1 MRLPPLACLAALVGA
16 FALVAGCVHTVYVV
30 ENPDGTYTEVDA
42 PASDPHAVDPGDEVV
57 TVELASSNDYVLV
70 DGDGAVYV
78 VVDVHGHDHRRH
90 VRPAI
95 DVALVVD
102 RSGSME
108 GAKLASAKAAAHS
121 LVDDLEDG
129 DRVALLSYA
138 SDVTIDHGLV
148 TLDPTSRRRLAA
160 AIDRLAAAGGTAIG
174 DALEAG
180 ASALVRGRRAR
191 GLARVWLV
199 SDGRPTVGE
208 TNPWALE
215 AVAGR
220 VGEVAGVSVTT
231 FGVGTDYNE
240 DLMVALAVAGRG
252 NYYYVEDA
260 ASIAGA
266 FGRELRSFGGAV
278 ADDLEVT
285 LDLGPGVGVREVY
298 GYRHERRG
306 EQLVV
311 PMSAIGAGERRRV
324 LVALEVPPGRR
335 GDVTVAHGRVA
346 FRRVEDGAAREVA
359 LPPVRVGLTADRG
372 LVAANARRPVMEKV
386 EAVRSAE
393 ARRMIVDHLD
403 RGDVDAARGIASR
416 RLEEARRA
424 HGVLGGAALEREVD
438 SFEALS
444 REVARP
450 PAPAS
455 SERYQRMRKSVKAEA
470 YDALMF

>member
-1 MRLPPLACLAALVGA
+1 MRLPPLASLAALVGA
-16 FALVAGCVHTVYVV
+16 FALAAGCVHTVYVV
-30 ENPDGTYTEVDA
+30 ENPDGTYTEVDD
-42 PASDPHAVDPGDEVV
+42 PASDPHAVAPGDEVV
-57 TVELASSNDYVLV
+57 TIELASSNDYVLV

-78 VVDVHGHDHRRH
+78 VVDVYGHDHRRR

-108 GAKLASAKAAAHS
+108 GPKMAAAKAAAHS
-121 LVDDLEDG
+121 LLADLEDG

-138 SDVTIDHGLV
+138 SDVVIDHGLV
-148 TLDPTSRRRLAA
+148 TLDPSSRHHLGA
-160 AIDRLAAAGGTAIG
+160 AIDALEAAGGTAIG

-180 ASALVRGRRAR
+180 AATLVRGRRAR

-208 TNPWALE
+208 TDPWALE
-215 AVAGR
+215 AIAGR
-220 VGEVAGVSVTT
+220 VGEVGGVSITT

-266 FGRELRSFGGAV
+266 FGRELRSFGGVV
-278 ADDLEVT
+278 ADELEVT

-306 EQLVV
+306 DQLVV
-311 PMSAIGAGERRRV
+311 PMSAIAAGERRRV
-324 LVALEVPPGRR
+324 LVALDVPAARR
-335 GDVTVAHGRVA
+335 GDLTVAEGRVA
-346 FRRVEDGAAREVA
+346 FRRVEDGAAREVG
-359 LPPVRVGLTADRG
+359 LPPVRVGYTADRR
-372 LVAANARRPVMEKV
+372 LVAASARRPVIEKL

-403 RGDVDAARGIASR
+403 RGDVDAARGVAGR

-424 HGVLGGAALEREVD
+424 HGAVGGAALEREVGA
-438 SFEALS
+438 FEALT

-455 SERYQRMRKSVKAEA
+455 SERYQRMRKAVKADA
-470 YDALMF
+470 YEALMF